1 MFLLR
6 CLYRRIASGLQFLG
20 WKVQLMRE
28 LSCEDNM
35 EHPFWELSL
44 EAEKLIENELCNSG
58 LCSTNDFRQANTP
71 KIERKRR
78 ADFQTKFDNSFS

>member
-1 MFLLR
+1 MR
-6 CLYRRIASGLQFLG
+6 CLYRRNFSGLKFLG

-28 LSCEDNM
+28 LSCKYNI

-44 EAEKLIENELCNSG
+44 EAENLIEKELCKSD

-71 KIERKRR
+71 KMERKRR
-78 ADFQTKFDNSFS
+78 ADFQTKLNNSFS

>member
-1 MFLLR
+1 
-6 CLYRRIASGLQFLG
+6 
-20 WKVQLMRE
+20 
-28 LSCEDNM
+28 M

-44 EAEKLIENELCNSG
+44 EAEKLIENELCKSD

-71 KIERKRR
+71 KMERKRR